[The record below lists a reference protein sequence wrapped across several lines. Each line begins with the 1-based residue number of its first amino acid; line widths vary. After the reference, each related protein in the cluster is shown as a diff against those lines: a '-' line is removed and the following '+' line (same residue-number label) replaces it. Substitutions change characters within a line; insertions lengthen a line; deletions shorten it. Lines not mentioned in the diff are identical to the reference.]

1 MNNKPSRVLLVEHR
15 EENARRLTSGLK
27 QRKGVHVRELDLVRV
42 HNVNEARVQL
52 LVGEFDAVLVGV
64 EAPDLA
70 KSDLAA
76 LGDRPTGTPLLVY
89 GAEAPEALR
98 DEIVAAGADEYLTSG
113 VFSQAELQLFG
124 SCLRN
129 TIDRSGI
136 LAELEN
142 ARRYSQHLAHHDDLT
157 GLPNARL
164 FASRLRQLIAQ
175 ARRYPRQ
182 LAVLFIDLDRFKAV
196 NETLGSERGDR
207 LLIDV
212 SERLMRCLRESDTVA
227 RRSGDEF
234 LIILDGIARTQ
245 DAARVAKK
253 IQRELALPHVFDDRE
268 IVLDTSIGISLF
280 PSDGEDE
287 EALIKNADA
296 AMNRAKVQSGS
307 SIQFFVPKMNAST
320 SERLELEQ
328 SLRTVIERG
337 ELALHYQPQ
346 VDLFSGKISGMEALV
361 RWPHPEFGMI
371 PPDKFIPMAEET
383 GLILP
388 LGDWVL
394 KTACEQNKRW
404 QDEGLPRFP
413 VAVNLSARQFQCEKP
428 ADRIAKIL
436 HSSRLTPDSL
446 DLELTETTV
455 MADAEV
461 AIDTMERMRS
471 LGVKISIDDFGTGH
485 SSLAYLKR
493 FPIHRLKIDKTF
505 VDSLLLDEKDEAIT
519 RAIIG
524 MAKNLGL
531 SAVAEG
537 VESRDQLDFLR
548 NLGCNEIQGYFVS
561 RPLAP
566 DDAAEFLGAN
576 ADLVCALN

>member
-1 MNNKPSRVLLVEHR
+1 MNNKASRVLLVEHR
-15 EENARRLTSGLK
+15 EENASRLLSGLERGNGAHT
-27 QRKGVHVRELDLVRV
+27 RKLDLFRVRNV
-42 HNVNEARVQL
+42 HEARVQL
-52 LVGEFDAVLVGV
+52 LVGEYDAVLMGV

-70 KSDLAA
+70 TNDLST
-76 LGDRPTGTPLLVY
+76 LGEQPTGIPILIY
-89 GAEAPEALR
+89 GAEAPDALR
-98 DEIVAAGADEYLTSG
+98 DEIVAAGADEYLTCG
-113 VFSQAELQLFG
+113 VFSQAELQLFAR
-124 SCLRN
+124 CLHN
-129 TIDRSGI
+129 TIDRTGI

-164 FASRLRQLIAQ
+164 FASRLRQHIAQ

-207 LLIDV
+207 LLVDV
-212 SERLMRCLRESDTVA
+212 SERLMKCLRESDTVA
-227 RRSGDEF
+227 RRSKDEF

-253 IQRELALPHVFDDRE
+253 IQRELALPHVFEDRE
-268 IVLDTSIGISLF
+268 IILDTSIGISLF

-296 AMNRAKVQSGS
+296 AMSRAKAQSGS
-307 SIQFFVPKMNAST
+307 SIQFFVPKMNEST

-328 SLRTVIERG
+328 SLRAVIEKG

-346 VDLFSGKISGMEALV
+346 VDLFSGQISGMEALV

-371 PPDKFIPMAEET
+371 APDRFIPMAEET

-404 QDEGLPRFP
+404 QDQGLPRFP
-413 VAVNLSARQFQCEKP
+413 VAVNLSARQFQCEEP
-428 ADRIAKIL
+428 ANRIAKIL
-436 HSSRLTPDSL
+436 GASGLGPASL

-461 AIDTMERMRS
+461 AIDTMERMRK

-505 VDSLLLDEKDEAIT
+505 VDSLLLDQKDEAIT

-548 NLGCNEIQGYFVS
+548 HLGCNEIQGYFVS

-566 DDAAEFLGAN
+566 DDAAEFLGVN

>member
-1 MNNKPSRVLLVEHR
+1 MKSKASRVLLVEHR
-15 EENARRLTSGLK
+15 EENSSRLSSGLK
-27 QRKGVHVRELDLVRV
+27 QRRGSRSRQFDLVRV
-42 HNVNEARVQL
+42 RTIHEARVQL
-52 LVGEFDAVLVGV
+52 LVGEYDAVLVGV
-64 EAPDLA
+64 EAPELATNDLA
-70 KSDLAA
+70 T
-76 LGDRPTGTPLLVY
+76 LGAQPPGTPILMY
-89 GAEAPEALR
+89 GAEAPDALR
-98 DEIVAAGADEYLTSG
+98 DQILAAGADEYLTCG
-113 VFSQAELQLFG
+113 VLSRAELQLFTR
-124 SCLRN
+124 CLHN
-129 TIDRSGI
+129 SIDRSGI

-207 LLIDV
+207 LLVDV
-212 SERLMRCLRESDTVA
+212 SERLMKCLRESDTVA
-227 RRSGDEF
+227 RRSKDEF

-268 IVLDTSIGISLF
+268 IILDTSIGISLF
-280 PSDGEDE
+280 PSDGECE
-287 EALIKNADA
+287 ESLIKNADA
-296 AMNRAKVQSGS
+296 AMTRAKTQSGS
-307 SIQFFVPKMNAST
+307 SIQFFVPKMNEST

-328 SLRTVIERG
+328 ALRAVIERG
-337 ELALHYQPQ
+337 ELVLHYQPQ
-346 VDLFSGKISGMEALV
+346 VDLFSGQISGMEALV
-361 RWPHPEFGMI
+361 RWPHAEFGMI
-371 PPDKFIPMAEET
+371 PPDRFIPMAEET

-394 KTACEQNKRW
+394 KTACEQNKLW
-404 QDEGLPRFP
+404 QEQGLPRFP
-413 VAVNLSARQFQCEKP
+413 VAVNLSARQFQCEEP
-428 ADRIAKIL
+428 ANRIAKIL
-436 HSSRLTPDSL
+436 EASQLAPESL

-461 AIDTMERMRS
+461 AIDTMERMRK

-505 VDSLLLDEKDEAIT
+505 VDSLLSDQKDEAIT

-537 VESRDQLDFLR
+537 VESRDQLDYLR
-548 NLGCNEIQGYFVS
+548 HLGCNEIQGYFVS
-561 RPLAP
+561 RPLPAIE
-566 DDAAEFLGAN
+566 AAEFLDAN